1 MLSIDPTISEGFKW
15 NSASY
20 RTSEFFA
27 TLNLRCTD
35 QVQFVFHTGAKV
47 KASAKAGVEVAD
59 PASLCEWLAKDCC
72 LVSLGAGKQITAK
85 LPARDRRF
93 VDRVRLARDGF
104 DYSVIRS
111 NYDYHFGGI
120 ARRLRRPVDHA
131 AALVCLQNNRRFL
144 EEIQAKYPVN
154 DPYWPPLMA
163 PYSLL
168 NLDEEIKKHEGK

>member
-1 MLSIDPTISEGFKW
+1 MAKPAAAKSSLDAAVDARLFAAAHPLQKDIQKIRKVMLSIDPTISEGFKW

-85 LPARDRRF
+85 LPAF
-93 VDRVRLARDGF
+93 QKLVRGWIL
-104 DYSVIRS
+104 
-111 NYDYHFGGI
+111 
-120 ARRLRRPVDHA
+120 
-131 AALVCLQNNRRFL
+131 LV
-144 EEIQAKYPVN
+144 
-154 DPYWPPLMA
+154 
-163 PYSLL
+163 
-168 NLDEEIKKHEGK
+168 